1 MTNNVPYMDS
11 KFLSNLISYLIV
23 YVNLP
28 VFRMIVVNRKLID
41 EYVAPFTRLVS
52 AFLAERCEIMCEGRR
67 EVCFGRRN
75 SLMSGQRHHC

>member
-1 MTNNVPYMDS
+1 MTSIKYYL
-11 KFLSNLISYLIV
+11 LSYRLSYRLS
-23 YVNLP
+23 

-52 AFLAERCEIMCEGRR
+52 AFLAERCEIMCERR
-67 EVCFGRRN
+67 RVVCFGRRN